1 MKYFIIKI
9 FSFFL
14 LGHVL
19 ERVPSLKVLTN
30 LDGISAAPKRSK
42 KCLIR
47 HNFARPSI
55 SGLLIQGEVDHAND
69 YY

>member
-1 MKYFIIKI
+1 MYFKIKI
-9 FSFFL
+9 FSFFIF
-14 LGHVL
+14 GHVL
-19 ERVPSLKVLTN
+19 ERVPRSKVLTN
-30 LDGISAAPKRSK
+30 LNGISAAPKRSK

-55 SGLLIQGEVDHAND
+55 SGLLIQGEVDLAKD